1 MRSKIFAFLVAAS
14 AFFIGPTIAPATGS
28 ASGVAKADIQLEGPG
43 RWMQIAQT
51 VRVTYRVTRCY
62 PYGGCYTTY
71 ETRYETR
78 YIWARVFWSETRNSW
93 GYYDSNGYWHYV
105 NYR

>member
-1 MRSKIFAFLVAAS
+1 MKNKIFAFIVAVS
-14 AFFIGPTIAPATGS
+14 AFFIAPSITPSTGS
-28 ASGVAKADIQLEGPG
+28 TSCFAQEVIEHGKPG
-43 RWMQIAQT
+43 RLMRIAQT

-78 YIWARVFWSETRNSW
+78 YIWARVFWSETRNGW
-93 GYYDSNGYWHYV
+93 GYYDCNGYWHYV